1 MVAGHVKA
9 EVGHVAIVTMSAE
22 RPPVRSRSLRFCREM
37 AGTTQRPLLL
47 LDLSLSRNIESE
59 AGGLHGVTVVDLDEL
74 HTPVVAAQAAW
85 LASVPAAEHILTQE
99 LSDFLAWLADRPARE
114 AIRPLREALD
124 EICRREVAFAA
135 GHEVADR
142 LANRIVAKLLAHPMR
157 SLRLAAERGEP
168 IEPLTGALHTLFDIS
183 RHPRDDGSHYNRLA
197 EAE

>member
-1 MVAGHVKA
+1 
-9 EVGHVAIVTMSAE
+9 
-22 RPPVRSRSLRFCREM
+22 M

-47 LDLSLSRNIESE
+47 LDLSVPRNIEAE
-59 AGGLHGVTVVDLDEL
+59 AGGLDGITLVDLDEL
-74 HTPVVAAQAAW
+74 HTPVVAAQAARM
-85 LASVPAAEHILTQE
+85 ASVPAAEQILTQE

-135 GHEVADR
+135 GDEVADR

-168 IEPLTGALHTLFDIS
+168 IEPLTGALQTLFNLS
-183 RHPRDDGSHYNRLA
+183 RPGRDEGTAHGQR
-197 EAE
+197 ETE